1 MKNNT
6 LKDAQADI
14 EGLDMLKDEL
24 YESKGEP
31 MMTNDDTRD
40 IAIRCVD
47 RLVLEGYVK
56 DCVDTNDTTEFSVQ
70 DIIHEEINKA
80 LKGTTPLNRLLNE
93 ACEIITELESDDS
106 DERIDRFFKDVI
118 NLNEKETAESGV
130 CPTCDQH
137 PYGDADDM
145 CPVCGHSIGES
156 VDVCP
161 KPSEVGTVRISIIDD
176 EKDAILNKEVSLDF
190 PFTINGNELWVF
202 EGDENKA
209 KTNLGI
215 N

>member
-24 YESKGEP
+24 YESK

-70 DIIHEEINKA
+70 DIIHEEINEA
-80 LKGTTPLNRLLNE
+80 LNVKEDFDNNE
-93 ACEIITELESDDS
+93 T
-106 DERIDRFFKDVI
+106 
-118 NLNEKETAESGV
+118 

-137 PYGDADDM
+137 PYGEADDM
-145 CPVCGHSIGES
+145 CPVCGRSIGES

-161 KPSEVGTVRISIIDD
+161 KPSEVGTVRISIVDD
-176 EKDAILNKEVSLDF
+176 EKDAILNGEVSLDF

-202 EGDENKA
+202 EADKNKA
-209 KTNLGI
+209 METLGI
-215 N
+215 QKEKER

>member
-47 RLVLEGYVK
+47 RHVLEGYVK

-80 LKGTTPLNRLLNE
+80 LKGTTPLNRLLND
-93 ACEIITELESDDS
+93 ACEIITELERLIKDHRV
-106 DERIDRFFKDVI
+106 DELTDYNMDKRLDRFFKDVI
-118 NLNEKETAESGV
+118 NLNEK
-130 CPTCDQH
+130 
-137 PYGDADDM
+137 
-145 CPVCGHSIGES
+145 
-156 VDVCP
+156 DV
-161 KPSEVGTVRISIIDD
+161 
-176 EKDAILNKEVSLDF
+176 
-190 PFTINGNELWVF
+190 
-202 EGDENKA
+202 
-209 KTNLGI
+209 
-215 N
+215 

>member
-24 YESKGEP
+24 YESK

-47 RLVLEGYVK
+47 RLVLGGYVK

-80 LKGTTPLNRLLNE
+80 LTDKFCGNCGKSEYAHLQGVGATH
-93 ACEIITELESDDS
+93 CDSFTE
-106 DERIDRFFKDVI
+106 
-118 NLNEKETAESGV
+118 
-130 CPTCDQH
+130 
-137 PYGDADDM
+137 
-145 CPVCGHSIGES
+145 
-156 VDVCP
+156 
-161 KPSEVGTVRISIIDD
+161 TV
-176 EKDAILNKEVSLDF
+176 
-190 PFTINGNELWVF
+190 
-202 EGDENKA
+202 
-209 KTNLGI
+209 
-215 N
+215 